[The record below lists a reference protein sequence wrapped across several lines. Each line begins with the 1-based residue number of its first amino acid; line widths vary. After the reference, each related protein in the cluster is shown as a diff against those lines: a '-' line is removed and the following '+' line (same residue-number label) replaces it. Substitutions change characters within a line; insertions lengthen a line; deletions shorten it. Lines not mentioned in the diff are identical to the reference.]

1 MRPEDQPVAG
11 RDLTATN
18 VTHADPER
26 RREGI
31 EVFQVPVT
39 SFGTIGRHGGTLER
53 GPPGQAEWLLRAE
66 GLVRRSC
73 LRELAD
79 GDILK

>member
-1 MRPEDQPVAG
+1 MRPEGQAVSG

-18 VTHADPER
+18 ITHADRER

-53 GPPGQAEWLLRAE
+53 GPPARAE
-66 GLVRRSC
+66 CPFVPTG
-73 LRELAD
+73 
-79 GDILK
+79 

>member
-1 MRPEDQPVAG
+1 MRPEDQPVSG

-18 VTHADPER
+18 VTHADRER

-53 GPPGQAEWLLRAE
+53 GPTGAGRMPLRAE
-66 GLVRRSC
+66 G
-73 LRELAD
+73 
-79 GDILK
+79 